1 MKFIKFCVSTCDM
14 TKISYFGKPNS
25 TLGSGVPLAMFV
37 NFTKGWFLRRV
48 LQLKRESS
56 PAKKEVDFCVS
67 SALFRNQGFERFKLM
82 KRIG

>member
-1 MKFIKFCVSTCDM
+1 MKFDQDLCANCD
-14 TKISYFGKPNS
+14 TNS

-56 PAKKEVDFCVS
+56 PARKEVDFCVS